1 MPLTH
6 DFAANPFRFDAETG
20 RGSQLLL
27 HCILALSY
35 KHINSD
41 TGSCAGEAK
50 MHKRKALQ
58 MLKDMEGVSQASPM
72 EATFL
77 DAVLILM
84 TLDVSFLFGDASS
97 LDNDISSARHRPMDL
112 GHGISSVHIK

>member
-35 KHINSD
+35 KHINRD

-50 MHKRKALQ
+50 MHKKKALQ
-58 MLKDMEGVSQASPM
+58 MLKDMEGVSQASPI

-84 TLDVSFLFGDASS
+84 TLDVSHLT
-97 LDNDISSARHRPMDL
+97 RHL
-112 GHGISSVHIK
+112 HWVLISSVCNICPWTLDVVSQAGA